1 MTAVR
6 GVFRQILSAARQKVK
21 TQRVAYLGPQFSFTH
36 LAAIERFGESAD
48 LIPVSTIASVFE
60 EVNRGHAD
68 FGLVPIE
75 NSTDGRIVDTLDMFT
90 RLPLRICGEV
100 QIAVHH
106 NLASKSPR
114 SEITEIYSK
123 PQALSQC
130 REWLS
135 RNMPHARLIEVTS
148 TSTAA
153 QLARDKP
160 GVGAVA
166 SRQAAVEYEL
176 QIVAENIEDNAN
188 NVTRFAV
195 IGDQTTRPTGHDRTA
210 VLLQI
215 PHKPGS
221 LSDALQAF
229 KKNKLNLTWIES
241 FPLRGPESGYLF
253 FIDFEGH
260 FDEGRDEARARG
272 AGPQR
277 RPPRGPRIVSAQRA
291 AGMTAPSRRKLVAG
305 NWKMNTTRA
314 SAVELARAVAARVPA
329 ERRDVEVLVCPPFPY
344 LLPVGRGHPRERG
357 EARRTRRLFRA
368 AGSLYGRSRRADA
381 RRRWLPLCDRRTQ
394 RAAAR
399 SGRGRRRDRPQGRR
413 GDRRRARR
421 DPVRRRIAVG
431 ARGQPDRGRSRFA
444 VGRGACR
451 LDEVV
456 PRST

>member
-1 MTAVR
+1 MAKKAVSSKRLPKPAKGQPDQGRSASKLKRPPARTLVKKPSPARNGQGGAGPSHSGSKSPGQSESKKSGASLESSIRQLDRQILQLINRRAETTTRLIETAPNRNAAIYDLRGDDLLWQDLSAANAGPLPMAAVR

-36 LAAIERFGESAD
+36 LAAIERFGEAAD
-48 LIPVSTIASVFE
+48 LMPVSTIASVFE

-166 SRQAAVEYEL
+166 SRQAAVEYDL
-176 QIVAENIEDNAN
+176 QVVAENIEDNAN

-195 IGDQTTRPTGHDRTA
+195 IGDQTTRQTGRDRTA

-215 PHKPGS
+215 PHRPGS

-260 FDEGRDEARARG
+260 FDDGRTKKALE
-272 AGPQR
+272 
-277 RPPRGPRIVSAQRA
+277 
-291 AGMTAPSRRKLVAG
+291 
-305 NWKMNTTRA
+305 
-314 SAVELARAVAARVPA
+314 ELARAAVRL
-329 ERRDVEVLVCPPFPY
+329 EVL
-344 LLPVGRGHPRERG
+344 
-357 EARRTRRLFRA
+357 
-368 AGSLYGRSRRADA
+368 GSY
-381 RRRWLPLCDRRTQ
+381 
-394 RAAAR
+394 
-399 SGRGRRRDRPQGRR
+399 
-413 GDRRRARR
+413 
-421 DPVRRRIAVG
+421 
-431 ARGQPDRGRSRFA
+431 
-444 VGRGACR
+444 
-451 LDEVV
+451 
-456 PRST
+456 PRSEPLE